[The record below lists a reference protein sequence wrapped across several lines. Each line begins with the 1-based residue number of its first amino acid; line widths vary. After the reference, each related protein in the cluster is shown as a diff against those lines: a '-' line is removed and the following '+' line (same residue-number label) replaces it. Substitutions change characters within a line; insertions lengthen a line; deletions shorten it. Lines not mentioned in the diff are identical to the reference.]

1 MSRKAYFNEA
11 ASTWDEKY
19 NTPELERFLEELV
32 PKFGLEPGENVLD
45 AGTGTGILIPY
56 LVKAVEPFGS
66 ITAIDY
72 AEKMVDIF
80 KSKYSNYKNV
90 KIELQDVETL
100 KLPPDTFDV
109 AICFGLFPH
118 IENKE
123 KALTQINRVLK
134 NGGKLI
140 IAHALSSA
148 EIKAHHKNTS
158 PAVSRDMLP
167 EEKDITRLLNNAGF
181 FNVNIHDKTGCY
193 LCTSKKL

>member
-1 MSRKAYFNEA
+1 MSRRAYFNEA

-19 NTPELERFLEELV
+19 DTPELANFLGELV
-32 PKFGLEPGENVLD
+32 LKFGLEPGEKVLD

-56 LVKAVEPFGS
+56 LVRAVGPSGS

-72 AEKMVDIF
+72 AEKMVDIC
-80 KSKYSNYKNV
+80 KSKYTNFKNV

-109 AICFGLFPH
+109 ATCFGLFPH

-123 KALTQINRVLK
+123 MALIQLNRVLK

-148 EIKAHHKNTS
+148 EIKVHHKNTS
-158 PAVSRDMLP
+158 LAVSRDMLP
-167 EEKDITRLLNNAGF
+167 EEKDMMRLLNNAGY
-181 FNVNIHDKTGCY
+181 FNVSIHDKPGCY